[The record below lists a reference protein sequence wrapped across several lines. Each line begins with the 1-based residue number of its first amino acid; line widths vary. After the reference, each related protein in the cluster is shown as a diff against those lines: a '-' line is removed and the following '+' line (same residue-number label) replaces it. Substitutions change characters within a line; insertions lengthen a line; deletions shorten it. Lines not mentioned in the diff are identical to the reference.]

1 MCIEN
6 YEAKARRNVYLS
18 MEELSWGK
26 GKPQAAAIVSF
37 PAAVSIV
44 SRDGL
49 RFLQVTLL
57 LYTDVLEHVCMCIY
71 ILIYVYMR
79 NMCIY
84 V

>member
-26 GKPQAAAIVSF
+26 GKPQAATIVSF

-49 RFLQVTLL
+49 LDFCKLH
-57 LYTDVLEHVCMCIY
+57 YYCIQMY
-71 ILIYVYMR
+71 
-79 NMCIY
+79 
-84 V
+84 